1 VLARDTER
9 DDLEGAAAMLLVGLT
24 GGIASGKS
32 TVSAMLAERGAEIID
47 ADHIARQVVMP
58 GNPAW
63 CKIRDHFGP
72 GVLFPDGS
80 IDRQA
85 LADIVFGDPAKLTVL
100 NEITHPEIF
109 ARIADR
115 LEAHHDQDV
124 VVVLDA
130 ALLIEAGLG
139 DGVDVVIV
147 THSPREIQVERLTG
161 KGLGEKD
168 ASSRIAAQL
177 EPEKRLARADIV
189 IDNSGSLEDLGR
201 QVDKIWKELQ
211 ARLAAG
217 ARPPAG
223 GRTS

>member
-1 VLARDTER
+1 
-9 DDLEGAAAMLLVGLT
+9 MLLVGLT

-32 TVSAMLAERGAEIID
+32 TVSAMLAERGAEVID

-58 GNPAW
+58 GTPAW

-72 GVLFPDGS
+72 GVLHPDGQ

-85 LADIVFGDPAKLTVL
+85 LADIVFADKTKLVLL
-100 NEITHPEIF
+100 NEITHPAIF

-115 LEAHHDQDV
+115 LEEHHDQDV

-130 ALLIEAGLG
+130 ALLIEAGLS

-147 THSPREIQVERLTG
+147 VHSPQEIQLERLAA
-161 KGLGEKD
+161 KGVGQPD
-168 ASSRIAAQL
+168 PRNRIASQL

-189 IDNSGSLEDLGR
+189 IDNSGSLEALGR
-201 QVDKIWKELQ
+201 QVDQIWDELQ
-211 ARLAAG
+211 ARLAACVCLPG
-217 ARPPAG
+217 A
-223 GRTS
+223 

>member
-1 VLARDTER
+1 
-9 DDLEGAAAMLLVGLT
+9 MLLVGLT

-32 TVSAMLAERGAEIID
+32 TVSAMLAERGAEVID

-72 GVLFPDGS
+72 GVLFNDGS

-85 LADIVFGDPAKLTVL
+85 LADVVFGDPAKLTLL

-130 ALLIEAGLG
+130 ALLIEAGLAA
-139 DGVDVVIV
+139 GVDVLVV
-147 THSPREIQVERLTG
+147 VHSPREIQVERLAA
-161 KGLGEKD
+161 KGMAERD
-168 ASSRIAAQL
+168 ASARIAAQL
-177 EPEKRLARADIV
+177 APEQRLQRADIV
-189 IDNSGSLEDLGR
+189 IDNTGTLEELGRRMDQLWAELQRRLAERTGPAARGSL
-201 QVDKIWKELQ
+201 
-211 ARLAAG
+211 
-217 ARPPAG
+217 P
-223 GRTS
+223 